1 MCVADHVVAADLGV
15 TAVRAQQGGQDP
27 HRGGLARAVRA
38 QQAEYRAASHG
49 EVDPVQGDGP
59 VEPLDQPFGNY

>member
-1 MCVADHVVAADLGV
+1 MS
-15 TAVRAQQGGQDP
+15 QFSN
-27 HRGGLARAVRA
+27 GLARAVRA
-38 QQAEYRAASHG
+38 QQAEYRAASDG